1 VWWISTTIFAWWI
14 GNDFDVGTLSNLCG
28 GISTTIFAWW
38 TGNDFDNNVG
48 TLSNLCGG
56 YLPPYLHGGLAM
68 IYDVGTLSNLCGG
81 YLPPYLHGGL
91 AMILMW
97 EPYPICV
104 SNLVDI
110 YHHICMVDWQ

>member
-1 VWWISTTIFAWWI
+1 MEMI
-14 GNDFDVGTLSNLCG
+14 LL
-28 GISTTIFAWW
+28 
-38 TGNDFDNNVG
+38 DNNVG

-68 IYDVGTLSNLCGG
+68 IYMWEPYPICVVDIYHS
-81 YLPPYLHGGL
+81 YLHGGL

-104 SNLVDI
+104 VDI
-110 YHHICMVDWQ
+110 YHYICMVDWQ